1 MSGPLSDEVAVAE
14 TAARAGQ
21 PADPPLLSH
30 PLLPEL
36 ERLANLAAAPAGL
49 AVQGVELLSH
59 RIPMT
64 LRVLVQRSDGSDVSL
79 DECAALSGPLGE
91 ALEAGGLLE
100 SAYVLEVS
108 SPGIG
113 DELRS
118 DRDFTTFRGFPVVVE
133 RCGAAATET
142 SLEGLLLGREDGA
155 VLLNQRGRT
164 VRIRRDEVR
173 RVRLASPSGSG

>member
-1 MSGPLSDEVAVAE
+1 LP
-14 TAARAGQ
+14 
-21 PADPPLLSH
+21 H

-36 ERLANLAAAPAGL
+36 ERLASEAAAPAGL
-49 AVQGVELLSH
+49 AVKGVELLSH

-91 ALEAGGLLE
+91 ALETGGLLE
-100 SAYVLEVS
+100 AAYVLEVS

-113 DELRS
+113 EALDS
-118 DRDFTTFRGFPVVVE
+118 DRDFTSFRGFPVAVE
-133 RCGAAATET
+133 RCGTSGAAT
-142 SLEGLLLGREDGA
+142 SLEGLLLGRDDSA

-164 VRIRRDEVR
+164 VRIPRAEVWK
-173 RVRLASPSGSG
+173 VRLTSPSGSG